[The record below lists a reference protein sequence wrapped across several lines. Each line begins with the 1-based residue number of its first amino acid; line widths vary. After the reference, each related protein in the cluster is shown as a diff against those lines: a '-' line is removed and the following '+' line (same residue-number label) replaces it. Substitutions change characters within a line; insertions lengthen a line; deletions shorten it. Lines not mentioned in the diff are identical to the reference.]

1 MIANVNPIRML
12 IVDDSKDECMLLC
25 AQLRGI
31 DSVKVVSSVHDG
43 VEALSY
49 VRGIGRFKDREV
61 FPYPDL
67 ILLDFQMPFC
77 DGLEVLAQLSH
88 QLHHPRVILWSNTL
102 DQLDIPLA
110 MRLGAD
116 FVCRKPFS
124 RPELIEVID
133 RLKARFFSRIPVP
146 FHRDME
152 EQPAHMCD

>member
-1 MIANVNPIRML
+1 MIAQANPIRTL
-12 IVDDSKDECMLLC
+12 IVDDSKDECMLLR
-25 AQLRGI
+25 AQLRGV
-31 DSVKVVSSVHDG
+31 DSVKVIASVHDG

-61 FPYPDL
+61 SPYPDL

-77 DGLEVLAQLSH
+77 SGLEVLEQLSH

-116 FVCRKPFS
+116 LVCRKPFS

-133 RLKARFFSRIPVP
+133 RLKAKVFSRIPIP
-146 FHRDME
+146 FQRDME
-152 EQPAHMCD
+152 EQPAHVCD